1 MNMQKVFLDTNVL
14 LDYLFDREE
23 FAQDAA
29 AILAVGQ
36 EGKVS
41 LCVSALTF
49 ANIAYIARRKYK
61 GVSLYALLKDIR
73 KMCEVA
79 PVDETVIDNALLLQA
94 HDFEDAIQYCFSTSG
109 GVRLHRDAQHKGLWL
124 C

>member
-1 MNMQKVFLDTNVL
+1 MQKVFLDTNVL

-29 AILAVGQ
+29 VILEVGQ
-36 EGKVS
+36 DGKVS

-61 GVSLYALLKDIR
+61 GASLYALLKDIR

-79 PVDETVIDNALLLQA
+79 PVDESVIDNALVLQSA
-94 HDFEDAIQYCFSTSG
+94 
-109 GVRLHRDAQHKGLWL
+109 RL
-124 C
+124 